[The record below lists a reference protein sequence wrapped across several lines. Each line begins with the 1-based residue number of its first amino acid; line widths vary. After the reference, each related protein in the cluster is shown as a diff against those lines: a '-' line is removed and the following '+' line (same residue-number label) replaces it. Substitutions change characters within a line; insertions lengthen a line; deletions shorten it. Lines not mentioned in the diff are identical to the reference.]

1 MAGRDGGNR
10 MRNLKA
16 RLDLLSVTQKLQVN
30 ENEECYNKI
39 IYEKED

>member
-10 MRNLKA
+10 IRNLKA
-16 RLDLLSVTQKLQVN
+16 RLDLLSVTQKLQVK
-30 ENEECYNKI
+30 ENGECYDKI